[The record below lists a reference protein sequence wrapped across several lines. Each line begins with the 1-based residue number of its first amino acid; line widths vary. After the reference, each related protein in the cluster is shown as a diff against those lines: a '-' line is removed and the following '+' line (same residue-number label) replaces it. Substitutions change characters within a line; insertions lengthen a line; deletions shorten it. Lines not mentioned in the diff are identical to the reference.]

1 MKLRQ
6 RRSALIIVPLVA
18 PVVALAACGGNSS
31 SSAPSASSASSS
43 SSAPAA
49 TASSPTGVGVKGAF
63 GQKPTLEIPAKTAP
77 TALSADV
84 LTEGTGAVAAKGD
97 LIVVN
102 YLGQT
107 WQPKDGKPN
116 VFDNSF
122 DKKEAF
128 SFPLGGGQV
137 IPGWDQG
144 LEGKKAGSR
153 VLLTIPPKLAYGED
167 KNGGNGLGGQTL
179 VFVVDVVGTYGKDLA
194 SSGEAVTPT
203 TAGLP
208 KVTSE
213 PGKKPTI
220 TSVAGVKVPAQPV
233 SALLVKGDG
242 DKIDP
247 AKKLVLQLVIT
258 DTATGKQSQE
268 TWGKSVSAEAG
279 QAVLGVATA
288 LKDANVGSRAVVVTP
303 ENKAQ
308 GQASSVLVVD
318 VVGQF

>member
-18 PVVALAACGGNSS
+18 PVIALAACGGSS
-31 SSAPSASSASSS
+31 SSSTSSASSSGSS

-49 TASSPTGVGVKGAF
+49 TASSSTGVGVKGAF
-63 GQKPTLEIPAKTAP
+63 GQKPTLEIPGKTAP

-84 LTEGTGAVAAKGD
+84 LTEGTGPAAAKGD
-97 LIVVN
+97 LVVVN

-153 VLLTIPPKLAYGED
+153 LLLTIPPALAYKDQGELA
-167 KNGGNGLGGQTL
+167 NQTL
-179 VFVVDVVGTYGKDLA
+179 VFVVDLVGTYGKDLA
-194 SSGEAVTPT
+194 ASGEAVAPT
-203 TAGLP
+203 TPGLP

-220 TSVAGVKVPAQPV
+220 TSVAGVKPPAKPV

-247 AKKLVLQLVIT
+247 AKKLVLQLVVT

-268 TWGKSVSAEAG
+268 TWGKGVSAEAG
-279 QAVLGVATA
+279 QAVVEVATA
-288 LKDANVGSRAVVVTP
+288 LKDGNVGSRAVVVTP

-308 GQASSVLVVD
+308 GQPSSVLVVD